1 MQPDR
6 WLLFLIS
13 CLGFFKSEIS
23 LPMAEVLVE
32 NKPMLNLFKN
42 MGFDTQKTSEEGVY
56 EMRMRFGDLDG

>member
-1 MQPDR
+1 MQSDR

-42 MGFDTQKTSEEGVY
+42 MGFDTQKTNEEGI
-56 EMRMRFGDLDG
+56 